1 MGLLD
6 VLSGLQ
12 KGRSGGGMSPMMMA
26 LLGLLA
32 YKALQGRSGGPATSG
47 GSVDEAAPPPQQQGG
62 GLGDLLGGL
71 LGGMA
76 PRAPGSEGELRDLL
90 GGSQAGSVVSNGL
103 RNLVEGFQDSGHAET
118 ARSWVG
124 TGPNQEIAPDDLA
137 QALGSDA
144 LGKLSQ
150 QTGMAGPKLLEE
162 LSQQLPEFVNQ
173 LTPEGRLPSE
183 EEAARMV

>member
-32 YKALQGRSGGPATSG
+32 YKALQGRSGGLATTG
-47 GSVDEAAPPPQQQGG
+47 GSVDEAARLPEQSG

-71 LGGMA
+71 FGGAA

-90 GGSQAGSVVSNGL
+90 GGSQAGSVVSHGL
-103 RNLVEGFQDSGHAET
+103 RNLIEGFQASGQAET

-124 TGPNQEIAPDDLA
+124 TGPNQEIAPNDLA
-137 QALGSDA
+137 QALGGDA